1 MNTAVNGLKVRAD
14 GLKERASES
23 ATYALG
29 LSKRIF
35 YTTVI
40 STVTVALIANASA
53 FMYATFYYAFVPSP
67 EHEAFVNPTFEPCGP
82 TDDSMLRCG
91 FLNATGDVGG
101 ATGPILMAG
110 QVIFLEELFRTRLTH
125 FFPVKDYTVTVMLD
139 MPESPVNR
147 KLGMFMSCL
156 QLKSATGEVVREM
169 CKSSMLQYRSWLL
182 RQIETVV
189 FAPFLLTGHTSEK
202 QMIRFV
208 DTFDKLF
215 M

>member
-110 QVIFLEELFRTRLTH
+110 QVIFLEQFSRTRLTH
-125 FFPVKDYTVTVMLD
+125 FFPGQGLYGDSYAGHAGIAGEQEVGNVHEL
-139 MPESPVNR
+139 
-147 KLGMFMSCL
+147 
-156 QLKSATGEVVREM
+156 SATEVCDGRSGEGDVQVFDAAVQVVAVE
-169 CKSSMLQYRSWLL
+169 
-182 RQIETVV
+182 
-189 FAPFLLTGHTSEK
+189 AN
-202 QMIRFV
+202 
-208 DTFDKLF
+208 
-215 M
+215 